1 MKTVYSKATVG
12 MAKMQSRYGNQ
23 DYFGNLTIEG
33 DGIRLQV
40 ENFSDIG
47 KAFGI
52 TTHKLLCAG
61 LVWFTKKNNI
71 GDDRDN
77 IQTEITI
84 PLKEYALLC
93 GHVGIVAKDESDQS
107 RANES
112 LKRVRKQIS
121 KDLKLLLQS
130 SLQWEESTRGK
141 NGDYDCPILTAG
153 RIKNGYIY
161 MTFSQTFAKYLKH
174 RRITEYPEKLFSVD
188 NRKANAYRIGQACAF
203 HFYNTNNRKDG
214 NYNKLK
220 ISTLLK
226 YTNLPTIKAV
236 RKADCGSW
244 KKKIKEPLEKALN
257 ELLAKGII
265 SEWECKPKTN
275 SLLSDENHK
284 MTYEEWADSLIH
296 FTCIDDT
303 QPQSN
308 ADTVQPESPA
318 QSTES
323 PSEGVQTAEQPQQP
337 QDTKNHSEIN
347 QPSKNKP
354 KSGKTK
360 HFYRKQKLKF
370 TLLGRQKE

>member
-1 MKTVYSKATVG
+1 MT
-12 MAKMQSRYGNQ
+12 KMQSRYGNK
-23 DYFGNLTIEG
+23 DLWGTLIIEG

-71 GDDRDN
+71 GDNRDN
-77 IQTEITI
+77 IQTEIAI
-84 PLKEYALLC
+84 PLRDYALLC
-93 GHVGIVAKDESDQS
+93 GHVGIMAKDENDQS

-112 LKRVRKQIS
+112 LKTVRKQIS

-130 SLQWEESTRGK
+130 SLQWEESTRRK
-141 NGDYDCPILTAG
+141 KEDYESPILIDG

-214 NYNKLK
+214 NFNKLRVQ
-220 ISTLLK
+220 TLLT
-226 YTNLPTIKAV
+226 YTNLPTIKDV

-257 ELLAKGII
+257 ELVAKGII

-284 MTYEEWADSLIH
+284 MTYEEWEDSLIY
-296 FTCIDDT
+296 FTCIDDI

-308 ADTVQPESPA
+308 ADSLQPESPA
-318 QSTES
+318 QPTES

-337 QDTKNHSEIN
+337 QDTKTKNRPESG
-347 QPSKNKP
+347 QPSKDKP

-360 HFYRKQKLKF
+360 YFYRQQKLKF
-370 TLLGRQKE
+370 ALLERRKE